1 MEYAEEPENVEDV
14 RVECQRPTGDV
25 AASVRRGLVLVVM
38 HVAIASYT
46 TVQTHFYEVYKKC
59 VATLL

>member
-1 MEYAEEPENVEDV
+1 MEDV